1 MADSEDQLQLKK
13 RARRRLV
20 GAIALVTFV
29 VIVLPMLFDK
39 EPKPLSRDISIQIP
53 NPDGSALQN
62 KLVPIVPP
70 APATAPAPINAPAV
84 TTQAAPAARVVRELN
99 AKADST
105 VSAKAETKPAEINPS
120 LADRGVKPI
129 ANGVENS
136 APSPDKAAAQTSLK
150 RDTVAKADVAA
161 GTWVV
166 KLGAFA
172 DNENVKRLQAQLS
185 AAGIKSYTEALD
197 SNQGQRTRVRA
208 GPFATRVA
216 AERAQEKLK
225 KMGHVGVVGEK

>member
-20 GAIALVTFV
+20 GALALVTFV

-105 VSAKAETKPAEINPS
+105 VSA
-120 LADRGVKPI
+120 
-129 ANGVENS
+129 
-136 APSPDKAAAQTSLK
+136 
-150 RDTVAKADVAA
+150 
-161 GTWVV
+161 
-166 KLGAFA
+166 
-172 DNENVKRLQAQLS
+172 
-185 AAGIKSYTEALD
+185 
-197 SNQGQRTRVRA
+197 
-208 GPFATRVA
+208 
-216 AERAQEKLK
+216 
-225 KMGHVGVVGEK
+225 